1 MFLGEIVG
9 FTVCPSIND
18 DKTSQGHDWFIEFNK
33 EPEDMGA
40 FSRLLDENMVN
51 QNIYYKD
58 LVQNKIIRPLKI
70 IKIKK
75 GGFNKYMSS
84 IGKLGG
90 QNKCP
95 QLANDRKIGD
105 YLINFS
111 V

>member
-1 MFLGEIVG
+1 
-9 FTVCPSIND
+9 
-18 DKTSQGHDWFIEFNK
+18 
-33 EPEDMGA
+33 
-40 FSRLLDENMVN
+40 MVS

-90 QNKCP
+90 KTN
-95 QLANDRKIGD
+95 AHN
-105 YLINFS
+105 
-111 V
+111 

>member
-1 MFLGEIVG
+1 
-9 FTVCPSIND
+9 
-18 DKTSQGHDWFIEFNK
+18 
-33 EPEDMGA
+33 MGA
-40 FSRLLDENMVN
+40 FSRLLDENMVS

-75 GGFNKYMSS
+75 VVLIN
-84 IGKLGG
+84 ICLQLVVRG